1 MQQDDNKEDKAPG
14 NNKEDEEEDNLA
26 LEEIELEQQQLALQR
41 QELELKQ
48 RKLAVLRKRKG
59 GGTAACRASVVRSV
73 FACSGA
79 VSDDGCCE
87 TKPVCAT
94 SLPARPALPVLSL
107 HPGAAHSHSGVNA
120 RRECDSRPGANHR
133 RSAHGARQKPARAG
147 PQRQLGLV
155 SLAAARATRG
165 RRHVRSYA
173 ACCAE
178 L

>member
-1 MQQDDNKEDKAPG
+1 MPQDDKKEDKAPG

-59 GGTAACRASVVRSV
+59 GGTAACRGSVVRSV
-73 FACSGA
+73 FACGA

-94 SLPARPALPVLSL
+94 SLSARPALPVLSL